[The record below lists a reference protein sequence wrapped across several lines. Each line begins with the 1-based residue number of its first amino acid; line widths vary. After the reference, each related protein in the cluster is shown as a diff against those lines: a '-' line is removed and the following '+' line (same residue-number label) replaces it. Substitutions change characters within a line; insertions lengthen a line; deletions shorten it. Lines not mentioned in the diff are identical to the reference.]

1 MSDKEKRIG
10 FELRELKIIMNRY
23 TDGRKSALGY
33 DDISFAQGGIVHYLH
48 RNTDHPV
55 YQREIEKA
63 FNLRR
68 STVTGLLQGLEKNGY
83 IERISVPDDGRLK
96 QIVMTDKALNME
108 KDMQRMFDAGEEVF
122 FRGFREEE
130 KKQLF
135 AALERIKENI
145 REEEKKL

>member
-1 MSDKEKRIG
+1 MSRETKRLG
-10 FELRELKIIMNRY
+10 FELRELKIVMNRY
-23 TDGRKSALGY
+23 TDGRRAKLGY

-48 RNTDHPV
+48 RNRDHPV

-63 FNLRR
+63 FDLRR

-83 IERISVPDDGRLK
+83 IERLSVPDDGRLK

-122 FRGFREEE
+122 FRGFSEEE

-135 AALERIKENI
+135 DALERIRENI
-145 REEEKKL
+145 REEEKRL